1 MANVGIARYHA
12 SKKVSRFPLK
22 LSEMA
27 SIISPNQGACWLS
40 DSVKLKVLYY
50 SFQVFFALIPSVLW
64 ALDKEKAV
72 DPLKKK
78 KKTIP
83 II

>member
-1 MANVGIARYHA
+1 M
-12 SKKVSRFPLK
+12 
-22 LSEMA
+22 
-27 SIISPNQGACWLS
+27 S

-72 DPLKKK
+72 DPQKKK
-78 KKTIP
+78 KKNNSDNLKAIL
-83 II
+83 IVVQ